1 MRGIKASKEGKNNT
15 ERIQK
20 EARMDTVEED

>member
-1 MRGIKASKEGKNNT
+1 MKGIKASKEGKNNT

-20 EARMDTVEED
+20 EARVNTVEED